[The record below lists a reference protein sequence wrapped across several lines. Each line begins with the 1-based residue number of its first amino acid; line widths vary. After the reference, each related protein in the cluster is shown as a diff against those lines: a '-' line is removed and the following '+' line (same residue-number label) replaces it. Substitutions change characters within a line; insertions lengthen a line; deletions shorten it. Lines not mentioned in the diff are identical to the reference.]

1 MDAPVTYEEYFIG
14 PGESRLMFQILWNT
28 LAWEQRPTAPRRE
41 YWHNTF
47 DRPYTYGS
55 GDGVRTYEP
64 QPNHELIEVVRQHLL
79 DRTGIFYEG
88 CFLNGYATGKD
99 ALGWHADDD
108 PGIDHSRPIA
118 IVSLYEDGDC
128 MFGTK
133 AKGAAQP
140 REIYFREG
148 REGVI
153 EKLTLGQGSLAVMQ
167 PGMQQTH
174 FHKIPRAGAITCPR
188 ISLTFR
194 GLK

>member
-1 MDAPVTYEEYFIG
+1 MDAPVGYEERFIG
-14 PGESRLMFQILWNT
+14 GNESRLMFRVLWNE

-41 YWHNTF
+41 YWNNLL

-55 GDGVRTYEP
+55 GEGVRTYEP
-64 QPNHELIEVVRQHLL
+64 QPDHHYIASLRERLF
-79 DRTGIFYEG
+79 DRTGIYYEG

-108 PGIDHSRPIA
+108 PGINHNCPIA
-118 IVSLYEDGDC
+118 IVSLYEDEDC
-128 MFGTK
+128 IFGTRE
-133 AKGAAQP
+133 KGAPQP

-148 REGVI
+148 REGSI
-153 EKLTLGQGSLAVMQ
+153 DKLALGQGSLAVMGA
-167 PGMQQTH
+167 GMQHTH
-174 FHKIPRAGAITCPR
+174 FHKIPRAGAIACPR

>member
-1 MDAPVTYEEYFIG
+1 MDAPVTYQESFIG
-14 PGESRLMFQILWNT
+14 PHEALAMFQRLWNE
-28 LAWEQRPTAPRRE
+28 LAWEQRPSAPRRE

-55 GDGVRTYEP
+55 GDGARTYEP
-64 QPNHELIEVVRQHLL
+64 QPNHDLIEAVRQHLL
-79 DRTGIFYEG
+79 ATTGIFYEG

-99 ALGWHADDD
+99 ALGWHQDDD
-108 PGIDHSRPIA
+108 PGIDHERPIA
-118 IVSLYEDGDC
+118 IVSLYEATHVLGS
-128 MFGTK
+128 K
-133 AKGAAQP
+133 AKGAPQP

-148 REGVI
+148 RDGAI
-153 EKLTLGQGSLAVMQ
+153 ERLVLGQGSLAVMAA
-167 PGMQQTH
+167 GMQQRF

>member
-1 MDAPVTYEEYFIG
+1 MDAPVIYQEHFIG
-14 PGESRLMFQILWNT
+14 EHESRLFFQILWND

-47 DRPYTYGS
+47 ERPYTYGQ
-55 GDGVRTYEP
+55 GEGARTYEP
-64 QPNHELIEVVRQHLL
+64 QPNHDIIESVRQHLQ
-79 DRTGIFYEG
+79 DRTGVFYEG

-118 IVSLYEDGDC
+118 IVSLYEDHDGK
-128 MFGTK
+128 FGTR

-148 REGVI
+148 REGEV
-153 EKLTLGQGSLAVMQ
+153 EKLALGQGSLAVMGA
-167 PGMQQTH
+167 GMQHTH
-174 FHKIPRAGAITCPR
+174 FHKIPRAGATTCPR